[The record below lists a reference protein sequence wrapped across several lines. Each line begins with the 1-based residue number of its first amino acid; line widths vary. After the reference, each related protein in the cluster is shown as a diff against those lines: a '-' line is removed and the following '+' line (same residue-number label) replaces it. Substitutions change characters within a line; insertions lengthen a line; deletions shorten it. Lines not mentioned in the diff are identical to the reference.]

1 MSRIARSTLRA
12 IHSPAPKRARP
23 WWTRRVMV
31 ALTLIAVALPVLA
44 VATQF
49 LSHSGPGWYLY
60 ALHDGGWLPFW
71 SVVWVQ
77 ARIWSLMWW
86 VPLLALA
93 GLALAEFLGLGQPLR
108 SMQVAV
114 LRRSLRSPLSPLVLA
129 AQQRLGWGRNR
140 EGLLVAVLESELLG
154 AESAL
159 RAAAEARRKVDPSR
173 AARLMTQLAYLRA
186 TDPARQVRCGEGL
199 MLIGLFAES
208 DYVARLRAKLCRI
221 WPEAD
226 GARISALLCT
236 DPTRP
241 APLFDMLKSPGVT
254 APDLAL
260 ATLAMARGEALV
272 RADLVR
278 LWFGEWARLRHDIR
292 TARGALPDAERLIA
306 FEFWAA
312 RAEAGLA
319 LGQGAESRNQWLAA
333 LLPGVAMR
341 RPMGELAAIGRDGA
355 LR

>member
-23 WWTRRVMV
+23 WWTRRTTVTLV
-31 ALTLIAVALPVLA
+31 LIAIALPVLA

-49 LSHSGPGWYLY
+49 LSQGGPGWYLY
-60 ALHDGGWLPFW
+60 ALHDGVWLPFW
-71 SVVWVQ
+71 SVVWVR
-77 ARIWSLMWW
+77 AGIWSLIWW

-93 GLALAEFLGLGQPLR
+93 GLALAEFLGLGQPMR
-108 SMQVAV
+108 VMQVAV
-114 LRRSLRSPLSPLVLA
+114 LRRALRSPLSSLVLA
-129 AQQRLGWGRNR
+129 AQQRLGWRHNR

-154 AESAL
+154 AEAAL
-159 RAAAEARRKVDPSR
+159 RAAAEAGRKVDTTR
-173 AARLMTQLAYLRA
+173 AARLVTQLAYLRA
-186 TDPARQVRCGEGL
+186 TDPARQVRCAEGL
-199 MLIGLFAES
+199 MMIGLFADA
-208 DYVARLRAKLCRI
+208 DYVARLRAKMCRI
-221 WPEAD
+221 WPDAD

-241 APLFDMLKSPGVT
+241 DHLFDLLKSPGVT
-254 APDLAL
+254 ASDLAL
-260 ATLAMARGEALV
+260 ATLAMARGDALV

-292 TARGALPDAERLIA
+292 AAQGALPEAERLIA

-319 LGQGAESRNQWLAA
+319 LGQGAESRSQWLAA